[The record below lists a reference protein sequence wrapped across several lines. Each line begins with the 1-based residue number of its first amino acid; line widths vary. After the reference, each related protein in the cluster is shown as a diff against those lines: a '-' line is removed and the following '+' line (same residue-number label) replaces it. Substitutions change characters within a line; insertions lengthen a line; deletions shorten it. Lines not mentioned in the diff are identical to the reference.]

1 MSGLTDLNAT
11 YSFDPAHTQL
21 GFVVRHAMV
30 TNVRGTFGD
39 VAGTA
44 VLIGSDP
51 DASSVE
57 VTMQVTSVDTGSEGR
72 DDHLRSA
79 DFFDVETYPTI
90 HFASTAVKLV
100 DATHVDI
107 TGDLTIKDTTRQ
119 ITLPM
124 EFTGAATDPFGNER
138 VGFEGEVKV
147 SRKDYGLTWN
157 AAMETGGM
165 LVADTVKLTFEVS
178 AIRA

>member
-1 MSGLTDLNAT
+1 M
-11 YSFDPAHTQL
+11 
-21 GFVVRHAMV
+21 
-30 TNVRGTFGD
+30 
-39 VAGTA
+39 
-44 VLIGSDP
+44 
-51 DASSVE
+51 
-57 VTMQVTSVDTGSEGR
+57 
-72 DDHLRSA
+72 
-79 DFFDVETYPTI
+79 
-90 HFASTAVKLV
+90 KLV